1 MCEITYRVVC
11 LSPPFGRDRHMG
23 WSLRQLPCS
32 SAYFCNIMEDILS
45 MYTLP
50 LACIGWSGAIPDG
63 YAACGVQGAGTIG
76 AWDT

>member
-1 MCEITYRVVC
+1 
-11 LSPPFGRDRHMG
+11 
-23 WSLRQLPCS
+23 
-32 SAYFCNIMEDILS
+32 MEDILS

-76 AWDT
+76 AWDTWACKCSILVER